1 MADGIDPSGPVW
13 RFAKAAVMLSRHW
26 PDRMPNARRLCW
38 RMRIRWS
45 GRDNVITDK
54 GVSPSHRGCV
64 SMLSLLSSAGRL
76 FFFFFDSC
84 SVAFRFVL
92 VRRVESEGDLGGWEQ

>member
-1 MADGIDPSGPVW
+1 
-13 RFAKAAVMLSRHW
+13 
-26 PDRMPNARRLCW
+26 
-38 RMRIRWS
+38 MRIRWS